1 MATWNSRGLRGST
14 LEDLINHTNEFYLE
28 QGLALVQKIPTPITP
43 VEFDSS
49 TRRITLAYFDQRSTV
64 DYIGVVQGYA
74 VCFDAKE
81 CASDSFPLANIH
93 EHQIEFMKQFEKQ
106 GGIAFFLIHFT
117 ERREFY
123 YLRYVDLLPFLD
135 RRDRGGLKH
144 FKVSELSKEWMVPL
158 ERESRLLYLEPLAKD
173 LEERPEN

>member
-43 VEFDSS
+43 VEFD
-49 TRRITLAYFDQRSTV
+49 TANRRITLAYFDQRSTV

-93 EHQIEFMKQFEKQ
+93 EHQIEFMKHFEEQ

-123 YLRYVDLLPFLD
+123 YLRYADLLPFLK
-135 RRDRGGLKH
+135 RREEGGLKH
-144 FKVSELSKEWMVPL
+144 FKVSELSEEWMVPL
-158 ERESRLLYLEPLAKD
+158 ERESRLLYLNPLARD
-173 LEERPEN
+173 IESRP